1 MLHGVQQQQQ
11 HYEYSIE
18 GPPGNGSGQNGQ
30 NPRII
35 ASELNSYQSE
45 KKISGNSGTA

>member
-1 MLHGVQQQQQ
+1 MLQGIQQQQQ

-18 GPPGNGSGQNGQ
+18 GPPGNGNSSGQ
-30 NPRII
+30 NPRMI

-45 KKISGNSGTA
+45 KKISGNG